1 MSDHYYPPFPC
12 CGGLTMHR
20 GGLGCDEYRAG
31 PEGPYETE
39 PAPLPPIW
47 ELVMADMRERD
58 RIGAERYGDRLRV
71 TTAVD
76 PLRYAYEEALDL
88 ACYLRKA
95 IAERDGK

>member
-1 MSDHYYPPFPC
+1 MSDHYYPPYPC
-12 CGGLTMHR
+12 CGGLTFHK
-20 GGLGCDEYRAG
+20 GGSACDDYRLG
-31 PEGPYETE
+31 PEPVTT
-39 PAPLPPIW
+39 ALPPIW